1 MKRGIGN
8 EFFCSYL
15 KKRKQF
21 VSKEINMSSLKEI
34 LKGVPQK
41 SVLGP
46 LLFLIYIN
54 DPPKSIRFSKKYHFV
69 DLMTQGSYNPTHRLK
84 NYQSK

>member
-34 LKGVPQK
+34 LKK